1 MSTIGQ
7 AALAV
12 AITKLGERESG
23 GKNQGPIVTW
33 SMERFTRHKP
43 ELPRDGKDGWAAW
56 CAGFAGRCY
65 IEAGAL
71 VPWWSL
77 LCSTLWERLEG
88 RAQQTLWMPGAPLPE
103 AGDLVFFGS
112 DADKLHHVGL
122 VERAEGL
129 VLHTVEGNTSAKPG
143 GPSDCVARRERD
155 LVTGDVFGFARLED

>member
-12 AITKLGERESG
+12 AISKIGEREHG

-43 ELPRDGKDGWAAW
+43 EEPRDGIAGWAAW

-77 LCSTLWERLEG
+77 LVTTLWDRMEG
-88 RAQQTLWMPGAPLPE
+88 RATLY
-103 AGDLVFFGS
+103 F
-112 DADKLHHVGL
+112 
-122 VERAEGL
+122 
-129 VLHTVEGNTSAKPG
+129 T
-143 GPSDCVARRERD
+143 CI
-155 LVTGDVFGFARLED
+155 